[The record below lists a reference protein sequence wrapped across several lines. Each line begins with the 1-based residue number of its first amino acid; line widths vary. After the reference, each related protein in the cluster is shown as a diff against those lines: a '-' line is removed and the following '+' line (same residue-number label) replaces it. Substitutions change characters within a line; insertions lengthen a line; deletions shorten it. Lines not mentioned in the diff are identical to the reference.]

1 MVTFLTHTPA
11 GVAEGE
17 VDRISVRSI
26 PYCLGNVHDPRDGR
40 GHNWICTL
48 STGHGGPHI
57 AHISVMGF
65 VCAIWLT
72 YHPSQAVSEGL

>member
-1 MVTFLTHTPA
+1 MLPVVTFLTHTPA

-26 PYCLGNVHDPRDGR
+26 PYCLEDVRDPRGQ
-40 GHNWICTL
+40 HWICTL

>member
-26 PYCLGNVHDPRDGR
+26 PYCLENVRDHR
-40 GHNWICTL
+40 YGHSWTCTL
-48 STGHGGPHI
+48 STGHSGPHI